1 MVMYKIVVNEVKICL
16 GGLLLLLHYKIEGK
30 KSQSMFQYKVNCVA
44 HVYLFLS
51 FHSFGQGYLNGHF
64 IDE

>member
-16 GGLLLLLHYKIEGK
+16 GDLLLLLHYKIEGK
-30 KSQSMFQYKVNCVA
+30 KSQSMFQCKVNCVA
-44 HVYLFLS
+44 HGYLFLS
-51 FHSFGQGYLNGHF
+51 FHSFGQGYLNSHF